1 MGALHNNIIHNYQAG
16 QAPFPLRYRIIRKGE
31 VGWVGAGLILTLQ
44 RPRKKLSDFRE
55 QIRDYRFWPQEFKT
69 VGIFSISFFLFPRF
83 GIFSIFFNSVRI
95 LMNIICHFFTV
106 HS

>member
-1 MGALHNNIIHNYQAG
+1 MAGYTDMIANCSSNRYICNRTIHNYQAG
-16 QAPFPLRYRIIRKGE
+16 QAPFPLRYHIIRKGE

-69 VGIFSISFFLFPRF
+69 VGIFSISFFLFARF
-83 GIFSIFFNSVRI
+83 GIFSIF
-95 LMNIICHFFTV
+95 LTV
-106 HS
+106 YGF